1 MTNTKN
7 TKRALIS
14 SVLSL
19 FLCFAMLLGTT
30 FAWFTDTVSSE
41 GNVIQTGKLKVAF
54 EWADGATDPANTTWT
69 DASEG
74 AIFDYANW
82 EPGYTEARH
91 LKVTN
96 VGTLALN
103 YQMRIVANGVVSDLA
118 NVIDVYYFD
127 ADKAL
132 TRDDLANAEH
142 LGTLTQ
148 VLGTEKHLSN
158 TIKGSLKAGDPSDIH
173 TIVLKMQETAG
184 NEYQDMDL
192 GCTFSVQ
199 LIASQMTA
207 EEDSFDDQYDAP
219 APNPSLPA
227 ALVREYK
234 NKNITY
240 TEGIGGAEFNG
251 VLDTAYQFEPTMAFE
266 KFLHNNVN
274 TSAYKL
280 WHADYVVYTDTDV
293 PANSMMLAGYYDAW
307 CKYNDY
313 NWVGLKADFDIP
325 ANEEIR
331 LVADGLDGIT
341 VNWEELCQWGN
352 DGLGFICG
360 AVDLTGA
367 NAGTTLTVE
376 LRIYVVP
383 EKNDCEIGQSGI
395 GCNHNN
401 VECETGEY
409 ITVGYF
415 TYTFGTKESTD
426 SSIAIV
432 HNAAELQ
439 AAVNGAAAGQT
450 TFINF
455 ANDITGNV
463 TVTQLAGANVVING
477 CGNKYTGVMT
487 VFGNGNQAGTETLA
501 IKNVNFVAANGA
513 NSCIYSP
520 DRSENNKYSYSHN
533 VSVQNCTFTD
543 PQNDLDCAAIRH
555 GDGGD
560 ANWTVTNCTV
570 ESSMHSLLQI
580 NNVAGEGI
588 TLNGCKV
595 YSKNGVNL
603 NQCVLV
609 TINNCEFDVTGYAVR
624 FGAGSG
630 SVAAVE
636 YCTITN
642 STLKS
647 ACDDGDAV
655 IIFRGTGVNTVLTLV
670 DTTLEGTLKVTG
682 NTTEING
689 TY

>member
-1 MTNTKN
+1 MTNIKN

-118 NVIDVYYFD
+118 DVIDVYYFD
-127 ADKAL
+127 EDKAL
-132 TRDDLANAEH
+132 TRGDLANAEH
-142 LGTLTQ
+142 LGTLTE

-173 TIVLKMQETAG
+173 TLVLKMQETAG

-207 EEDSFDDQYDAP
+207 EKDSFDDQYDAP
-219 APNPSLPA
+219 APNPSFPA
-227 ALVREYK
+227 ALVRELD

-240 TEGIGGAEFNG
+240 TEGIGGAEFDG
-251 VLDTAYQFEPTMAFE
+251 VLDAAYQFEPTMSYDEFI
-266 KFLHNNVN
+266 HNSVL
-274 TSAYKL
+274 TSAYQL
-280 WHADYVVYTDTDV
+280 WHADYVVYADTDV
-293 PANSMMLAGYYDAW
+293 PANSMMLAGYYSLW
-307 CKYNDY
+307 CENF
-313 NWVGLKADFDIP
+313 NQSRWVGLSSSEDIT
-325 ANEEIR
+325 AGTEIR
-331 LVADGLDGIT
+331 LVDAMGGNAMT
-341 VNWEELCQWGN
+341 VNWENLCEYGN
-352 DGLGFICG
+352 DKIGFLCG
-360 AVDLTGA
+360 ATDLTGV
-367 NAGTTLTVE
+367 NAGTTITVE
-376 LRIYVVP
+376 LRIYEVGAQG
-383 EKNDCEIGQSGI
+383 DCAEGG
-395 GCNHNN
+395 GCKHPYAS
-401 VECETGEY
+401 CETGNY
-409 ITVGYF
+409 MTVGYF

-439 AAVNGAAAGQT
+439 AAVNGAVAGQT

-477 CGNKYTGVMT
+477 CGNEYTGVMT
-487 VFGNGNQAGTETLA
+487 VFGNGNQAGTETLT
-501 IKNVNFVAANGA
+501 IKNVNFVAADGA